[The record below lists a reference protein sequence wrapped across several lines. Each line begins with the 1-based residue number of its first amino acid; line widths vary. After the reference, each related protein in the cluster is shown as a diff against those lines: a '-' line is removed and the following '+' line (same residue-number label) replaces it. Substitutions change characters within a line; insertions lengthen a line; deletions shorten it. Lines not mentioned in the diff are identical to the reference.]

1 MVWAQRIQKVLLNT
15 AQRLEQ
21 RKYTLHMKA
30 AKHML
35 LCLGIVQPAKDEY
48 KTTAAE
54 IMIASTVKSTLY
66 GGY

>member
-1 MVWAQRIQKVLLNT
+1 MAQLL
-15 AQRLEQ
+15 QQ
-21 RKYTLHMKA
+21 RKDTLHMEA
-30 AKHML
+30 AKYML

-54 IMIASTVKSTLY
+54 IIIASTVKSTLH